1 MSTTL
6 VPVDEAPAPGASRTK
21 PRLAAWIGY
30 AGITAVLLLFAFGSP
45 FFLTASNIATILT
58 QASVFGIAGVGLA
71 IVFIAGGDD
80 VLNGGIDLSTGAVA
94 GLAGTVTALAA
105 AAGTPGM
112 VAVLY
117 GVLVATA
124 IGVVNGL
131 SVTLG
136 LRPLLATLAT
146 MGVAASLELVFSQ
159 NLKIAVTGGFFE
171 AARGSVL
178 FGIPLVA
185 WLMALIGAA
194 GWWVYGKTSWGV
206 NSYAV
211 GQNPTAAQVAG
222 LDPRRYRLAS
232 YVLSSALAGLAG
244 TLLVA
249 RLSAAVPGIGTQIL
263 LDIILV
269 AYMSMIFSRRRLVS
283 VVGTVLAAVF
293 VAALDNGLT
302 LLGVASQWVGAAKG
316 LLILL
321 VLASVTLRGRKN
333 R

>member
-1 MSTTL
+1 MSATL

-71 IVFIAGGDD
+71 IVIIAGGDD

-194 GWWVYGKTSWGV
+194 VWWVYGKTSWGV